1 MVKELKCLDL
11 YGEYY
16 KCENRDIE
24 LYEFTFDFY
33 DEKQYREL
41 VEEKKKVGV
50 RITVV
55 GNVNIERNRI
65 GDEKLSE
72 FMMDSDNETLILKT
86 NILSFDKSGEPYEY
100 EQLDSFFEVCE
111 SDESVKTFGYVRV
124 GKYDYIRIEDT
135 GLLAI
140 LVPLVIIK
148 KPCRSYVKW
157 ISLIICLALSLGLSI
172 WYINR
177 DVDSNVQKENNSH
190 LGIEDSGKDWDGNI
204 QQDFKG
210 ENGMD
215 YFETVGAI
223 SQTINSE
230 NRTVQIVNTGRYG
243 KYLCSVT
250 ISLCGEVID
259 GVETLYDEAV
269 TVHETKP
276 ILPAKAIDWDLY
288 GDLSSE
294 LENGVYMFRFLYR
307 IYDIET
313 DGDGNICAGNLV
325 GEIPVEYSRVTLI
338 K

>member
-1 MVKELKCLDL
+1 MIKELKCLDL

-24 LYEFTFDFY
+24 QYEFTFDFY
-33 DEKQYREL
+33 DDKQYREL
-41 VEEKKKVGV
+41 VEEKKKDDIS
-50 RITVV
+50 ITVI
-55 GNVNIERNRI
+55 GNVNIEQSRLD
-65 GDEKLSE
+65 GEKLSE
-72 FMMDSDNETLILKT
+72 FMMDSDDETLVLKT
-86 NILSFDKSGEPYEY
+86 NILSFDKFGEPYDY
-100 EQLDSFFEVCE
+100 EQLDSHFEIHE
-111 SDESVKTFGYVRV
+111 SDDSVKTFGYVRV
-124 GKYDYIRIEDT
+124 GKYEYVRVEDT

-140 LVPLVIIK
+140 LVPLVITK
-148 KPCRSYVKW
+148 KPRKNYVKW
-157 ISLIICLALSLGLSI
+157 ISLIGCLALSLGL
-172 WYINR
+172 WCINR
-177 DVDSNVQKENNSH
+177 DVDDNVQKENNSH
-190 LGIEDSGKDWDGNI
+190 LGIEDSGKDWGGNI

-259 GVETLYDEAV
+259 GMETLYDEAV

-276 ILPAKAIDWDLY
+276 ILPAKAVDWDLY
-288 GDLSSE
+288 DDLSSK
-294 LENGVYMFRFLYR
+294 LENGIYMFRFLYR

-313 DGDGNICAGNLV
+313 DGDGNIYAGNLV